1 MANDGDQLSNSTQ
14 SSQNDDQQQDDVQNG
29 QTQNDLEAA
38 VEELMQDFD
47 LDPEQ
52 AQKMRQLEDAG
63 YDEEDALS
71 QAMDS

>member
-1 MANDGDQLSNSTQ
+1 MS
-14 SSQNDDQQQDDVQNG
+14 NDDDQKQDDSQSGN

-52 AQKMRQLEDAG
+52 AQKLKQLEDEG
-63 YDEEDALS
+63 YDEEDALGKV
-71 QAMDS
+71 MDS